1 MKKGAGYYYLI
12 RSRLKEQLS
21 RHHWTLGKSF
31 TRNQEDAWEL
41 LTEFE
46 TVISVMGKVER
57 FLPQDER
64 YELTASVRRIL
75 LLHRPADP
83 FVRVEPEGSIG
94 IGKPPIRDEIN

>member
-1 MKKGAGYYYLI
+1 MHKGAGYYYLI
-12 RSRLKEQLS
+12 RSRLKGQLS
-21 RHHWTLGKSF
+21 RHHWTLGKPF

-46 TVISVMGKVER
+46 TVISVLGKVER

-75 LLHRPADP
+75 LWHRPADP
-83 FVRVEPEGSIG
+83 FAKKAAEGSEAE
-94 IGKPPIRDEIN
+94 KNTDHRPPR